1 MQTENLKCFFVRYVI
16 TCHLTTDRASLNRF
30 FAISLHDYLHYCGI
44 FLARFQISGSMSLT
58 QSLFFTMQTGIF
70 KLNNFQLAGAK
81 RSFPSEAAYY
91 LLYADLGILRA
102 NIAYQSNTMSHE
114 AKKLPR
120 SQTKSSIVHF
130 NQTFIQRQHRANQAR
145 KINRHTQQILNLAT
159 QIAVK
164 ELLKS
169 KCLTDPG
176 PC

>member
-16 TCHLTTDRASLNRF
+16 TCHLTTHRASPNRF

-70 KLNNFQLAGAK
+70 KPNNLQLAGAK

-102 NIAYQSNTMSHE
+102 KRRVIKLARSPCYIVQSCKHDLVSDVTRGE
-114 AKKLPR
+114 KA
-120 SQTKSSIVHF
+120 SQEPHKIVHNSF
-130 NQTFIQRQHRANQAR
+130 
-145 KINRHTQQILNLAT
+145 
-159 QIAVK
+159 
-164 ELLKS
+164 
-169 KCLTDPG
+169 
-176 PC
+176 